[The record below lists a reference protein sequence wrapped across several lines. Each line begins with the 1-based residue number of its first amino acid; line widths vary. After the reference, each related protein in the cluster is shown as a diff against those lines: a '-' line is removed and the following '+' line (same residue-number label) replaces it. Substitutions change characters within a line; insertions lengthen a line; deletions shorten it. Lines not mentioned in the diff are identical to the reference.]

1 MICNGQMIRK
11 GKAVEKQRRKATGL
25 KRNAM
30 IAELPINMRR
40 LEAIGPQR
48 RRFFCE

>member
-1 MICNGQMIRK
+1 MPDDPAHVLQLHMQV

-30 IAELPINMRR
+30 IAELPEEQN
-40 LEAIGPQR
+40 LAP
-48 RRFFCE
+48 